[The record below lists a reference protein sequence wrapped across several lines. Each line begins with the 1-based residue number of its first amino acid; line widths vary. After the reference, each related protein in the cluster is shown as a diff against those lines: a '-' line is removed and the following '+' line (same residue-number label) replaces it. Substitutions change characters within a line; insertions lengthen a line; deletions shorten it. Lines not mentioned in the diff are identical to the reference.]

1 MLVHLIDVTD
11 MPSHN
16 CPNTVTKQKK
26 KWMKIWALFYHIR
39 YAWWVSKQKI
49 QMLIIIKCILLC
61 RYVKTWMYT
70 HHFFARY
77 TIYDFCHPCLQY
89 VIFWMARLVKSNK
102 KKIHGH
108 SMGSVFESQSL
119 HSASNIGHS
128 LVYAR
133 ILLFILKEK
142 KYKRLQRSERRK
154 SLWTKQLTPSEIL
167 ISRSG
172 NSSNV
177 DAVSLERTADT
188 RYAISTIVFL
198 GDLSLIVLDGVVSSG
213 LMWCNHEK

>member
-102 KKIHGH
+102 KKNTWSFNGF
-108 SMGSVFESQSL
+108 SVWISKSTFCFQHRSQ
-119 HSASNIGHS
+119 
-128 LVYAR
+128 
-133 ILLFILKEK
+133 
-142 KYKRLQRSERRK
+142 
-154 SLWTKQLTPSEIL
+154 
-167 ISRSG
+167 
-172 NSSNV
+172 
-177 DAVSLERTADT
+177 
-188 RYAISTIVFL
+188 
-198 GDLSLIVLDGVVSSG
+198 LSLCKNFIIHSQRKKIQKIATLWKKKVLMNKAADSFR
-213 LMWCNHEK
+213 NTNQ